1 MRTKYTVTS
10 GKIKAA
16 LVNHLRFER
25 QIPCVSEYSPVTLR
39 DKEDVASLYK
49 NMDGVTQLDV
59 YEVKISFSDFKN
71 DFKKQKHKNKK
82 MPYSRF
88 VYVVA
93 PSLADKCFQ
102 YLQEH
107 YPSYGLMSF
116 EYNPTYKK
124 ITGFKT
130 LIRSKSDNK
139 SIDKDDERAFYQRM
153 SSMAAQSLQKEE
165 RIEFLLEQLNIF
177 RQDAE
182 QSYLKYSR
190 ECRNDECTD
199 LKRNLR
205 DVLNTV
211 LSFEEV
217 LRGSMDLPHAYQNLL
232 EKKTLKLNE
241 IRDIFDYCKGFK
253 DYKKLENDLIAS
265 I

>member
-1 MRTKYTVTS
+1 MKTKYTVTS
-10 GKIKAA
+10 SKIKSA
-16 LVNHLRFER
+16 LVCHLRFER
-25 QIPCVSEYSPVTLR
+25 QILCVSEYSPVTLR
-39 DKEDVASLYK
+39 DKEDVASLYS
-49 NMDGVTQLDV
+49 NNDGIKQLDV
-59 YEVKISFSDFKN
+59 YEIKISYSDFKN
-71 DFKKQKHKNKK
+71 DFRKQKHRK

-88 VYVVA
+88 IYVVE
-93 PSLADKCFQ
+93 PHMIQKCEEF
-102 YLQEH
+102 LKEH

-130 LIRSKSDNK
+130 IIRAKSDNK
-139 SIDKDDERAFYQRM
+139 SIDKDDEKAFYQRM

-190 ECRNDECTD
+190 ECKNDECTD

-217 LRGSMDLPHAYQNLL
+217 LSGSMDLPHAYQNLL

-253 DYKKLENDLIAS
+253 DYKKLENNLIAS